1 MVSNTFKP
9 RRYKMKKVLLM
20 AMSFCLGIVFVFPGV
35 GAAKNASPYVI
46 GLNLSLTGR
55 AANIGIAEE
64 RVYRMKIDEI
74 NAAGGINGRKLKP
87 IIYDDETRP
96 AQTVL
101 NTKKII
107 NVEKVIACL
116 GYAFTGGTLASVK
129 TATDGKTVLF
139 SLAASEK
146 IWRPTKKWVFNTT
159 PCQKDACTPILVDNL
174 LKRGSTKIAYIY
186 NDTAYGQ
193 TGKETFD
200 WTCGKMGINP
210 AIIEKYSPGSTDVSP
225 QITHIKASGAD
236 GLIICGYLADTVRVL
251 KTARDHGITYPIFSE
266 YAVVGPE
273 FIELAGKYGEGVV
286 TTSLKTLVAR
296 DLPDSDVQKEVC
308 MALYTKYTNKYGPFS
323 LYAGHAWDSLNLVT
337 KALGKIDP
345 QLEPT
350 KHEDLAKI
358 REQLRDN
365 LEHLK
370 GVVGQNGVYNYSPD
384 NHNGLGPGCYVP
396 VVVQNGEWMLY
407 K

>member
-1 MVSNTFKP
+1 
-9 RRYKMKKVLLM
+9 MKKLLLI
-20 AMSFCLGIVFVFPGV
+20 AIIFCIGMVFFFSGV
-35 GAAKNASPYVI
+35 GVAKNPPPYVI

-64 RVYRMKIDEI
+64 RVYRMKINEI

-87 IIYDDETRP
+87 VIYDDETRP
-96 AQTVL
+96 AQSVL
-101 NTKKII
+101 NTKKLI
-107 NVEKVIACL
+107 NVDKVIACL
-116 GYAFTGGTLASVK
+116 GYAFTGGTLACVK

-159 PCQKDACTPILVDNL
+159 PCQKDACTPILVNKL

-193 TGKETFD
+193 TGKETFE
-200 WTCGKMGINP
+200 WTCEKMGIKP
-210 AIIEKYSPGSTDVSP
+210 AIIEKYSPRSTDVSP
-225 QITHIKASGAD
+225 QITHIKVSGAD

-251 KTARDHGITYPIFSE
+251 KTARDLGITYPIFSE

-286 TTSLKTLVAR
+286 TTSLKTLVAK
-296 DLPDSDVQKEVC
+296 DLPDTDVQKKVC
-308 MALYTKYTNKYGPFS
+308 MDLYSKYTKKYGPFS

-337 KALGKIDP
+337 KALEKIDP
-345 QLEPT
+345 KLDPT
-350 KHEDLAKI
+350 KKDDLAKI
-358 REQLRDN
+358 RAQLRDN
-365 LEHLK
+365 LETLK
-370 GVVGQNGVYNYSPD
+370 GVVGQNGVYNYSPYH
-384 NHNGLGPGCYVP
+384 HNGLAPGCYVP
-396 VVVQNGEWMLY
+396 VVVQNGKWVLY
-407 K
+407 EAKR